1 MVAVAPTGSSPAP
14 ADGVSADEAGE
25 APAPARVRHQLRE
38 AREHDDGSSSTW
50 SFYSSKKCWLAWKI

>member
-25 APAPARVRHQLRE
+25 APAPASNPIPTPAQTVDFQ
-38 AREHDDGSSSTW
+38 DG
-50 SFYSSKKCWLAWKI
+50 AQ